1 MVLMA
6 HRRILLTEQHVDES
20 LVETPAVEV
29 VEGEEKPEVQVSSE
43 EMEAR
48 EALKK
53 AKLDKEPLLI
63 GKTENVEPKDYTTT
77 EEVKAMTQ
85 EVIKTIRDIIA
96 LNPLYRDSLQQ
107 MLQFGQRVVD
117 NPVYLSD
124 LGAAL
129 TGGETEELMKVI
141 EEQDIPTRLMLSLK
155 LLKKEYELS
164 KLQQK
169 IGKDVEEKVKSVQR
183 KYMLMEQL
191 KVIKKELG
199 MEKDDT
205 ETIIEKYQKRLESL
219 TVPEVAKEVIDEEI
233 NKLRFLDS
241 HSSEFS
247 VTRNYLD
254 WLTCLPWGLASEENL
269 ALDTAKEVL
278 DDDHY
283 GLDDVKKRILE
294 FIAVSQLKGSTQ
306 GKIIC
311 LSGPPGV
318 GKTSIAKS
326 IARALNREFFR
337 FSVGGLSDVAELKG
351 HRRTYVGAMPGK
363 AVQAF
368 KKTKTENPLILID
381 EIDKMG
387 RGWQGDPTAALLE
400 MLDPEQNSTFLDHYL
415 DVPVDL
421 SHVLFLC
428 TANTL
433 DTIPGPLLDRMENI
447 DISGYVAEE
456 KMAIAEKYLV
466 PQVEELTGLSKSQI
480 TLSEEGL
487 STLIKSYCRES
498 GVRNLRKQIEKI
510 YRKAAFKVV
519 HDKEQ
524 SINVTEE
531 NLKDFVGKPV
541 FSSDKLYP
549 CPPAGVALGLA
560 WTSMGGSTLYIETL
574 GQKAKEAGTGGG
586 VELTGNLGDVMK
598 ESIKIGGTFARTF
611 LEEREP
617 ENTFFADT
625 RLHLHVPEG
634 ATPKDGPSAGVTI
647 VTALLSLATNKPI
660 LPDLAM
666 TGELSL
672 RGRVLPVGGIKEKV
686 IAAKRAGV
694 KTVVLPNDNRKDFD
708 DLPDL
713 IKADV
718 EVHFA
723 ENYDQVFKIAF
734 SEAQK

>member
-1 MVLMA
+1 
-6 HRRILLTEQHVDES
+6 
-20 LVETPAVEV
+20 
-29 VEGEEKPEVQVSSE
+29 
-43 EMEAR
+43 
-48 EALKK
+48 
-53 AKLDKEPLLI
+53 
-63 GKTENVEPKDYTTT
+63 
-77 EEVKAMTQ
+77 
-85 EVIKTIRDIIA
+85 
-96 LNPLYRDSLQQ
+96 
-107 MLQFGQRVVD
+107 
-117 NPVYLSD
+117 
-124 LGAAL
+124 
-129 TGGETEELMKVI
+129 
-141 EEQDIPTRLMLSLK
+141 
-155 LLKKEYELS
+155 
-164 KLQQK
+164 
-169 IGKDVEEKVKSVQR
+169 
-183 KYMLMEQL
+183 
-191 KVIKKELG
+191 
-199 MEKDDT
+199 
-205 ETIIEKYQKRLESL
+205 
-219 TVPEVAKEVIDEEI
+219 
-233 NKLRFLDS
+233 
-241 HSSEFS
+241 
-247 VTRNYLD
+247 
-254 WLTCLPWGLASEENL
+254 
-269 ALDTAKEVL
+269 
-278 DDDHY
+278 
-283 GLDDVKKRILE
+283 
-294 FIAVSQLKGSTQ
+294 
-306 GKIIC
+306 
-311 LSGPPGV
+311 
-318 GKTSIAKS
+318 
-326 IARALNREFFR
+326 
-337 FSVGGLSDVAELKG
+337 VGGLSDVAELKG

-456 KMAIAEKYLV
+456 KMAIAERYLV

-480 TLSEEGL
+480 TLSQEGL

-519 HDKEQ
+519 HDKEEA
-524 SINVTEE
+524 INVTED

-549 CPPAGVALGLA
+549 SPPAGVALGLA

-647 VTALLSLATNKPI
+647 VTALLSLATNTPI

>member
-1 MVLMA
+1 
-6 HRRILLTEQHVDES
+6 
-20 LVETPAVEV
+20 
-29 VEGEEKPEVQVSSE
+29 
-43 EMEAR
+43 
-48 EALKK
+48 
-53 AKLDKEPLLI
+53 
-63 GKTENVEPKDYTTT
+63 
-77 EEVKAMTQ
+77 MTQ
-85 EVIKTIRDIIA
+85 EIIKTIRDIIA

-129 TGGETEELMKVI
+129 TGGETEELMNVI

-205 ETIIEKYQKRLESL
+205 ETIIEKYQKRLEAL
-219 TVPEVAKEVIDEEI
+219 TVPEGAKEVIDEEI

-269 ALDTAKEVL
+269 ALDTAAKVL

-294 FIAVSQLKGSTQ
+294 FIAVSQLKGTTQ

-456 KMAIAEKYLV
+456 KMAIAERYLV
-466 PQVEELTGLSKSQI
+466 PQVGKPKASPRKIDEYLPPGGGADWLEQKSDHAVTGRTEHTHQI
-480 TLSEEGL
+480 ILQVDIRETATLSD
-487 STLIKSYCRES
+487 SFLIYFLQ
-498 GVRNLRKQIEKI
+498 GV
-510 YRKAAFKVV
+510 
-519 HDKEQ
+519 
-524 SINVTEE
+524 
-531 NLKDFVGKPV
+531 
-541 FSSDKLYP
+541 
-549 CPPAGVALGLA
+549 
-560 WTSMGGSTLYIETL
+560 GSE
-574 GQKAKEAGTGGG
+574 
-586 VELTGNLGDVMK
+586 
-598 ESIKIGGTFARTF
+598 
-611 LEEREP
+611 EP
-617 ENTFFADT
+617 EETD
-625 RLHLHVPEG
+625 
-634 ATPKDGPSAGVTI
+634 
-647 VTALLSLATNKPI
+647 
-660 LPDLAM
+660 
-666 TGELSL
+666 
-672 RGRVLPVGGIKEKV
+672 
-686 IAAKRAGV
+686 
-694 KTVVLPNDNRKDFD
+694 
-708 DLPDL
+708 
-713 IKADV
+713 
-718 EVHFA
+718 
-723 ENYDQVFKIAF
+723 
-734 SEAQK
+734 